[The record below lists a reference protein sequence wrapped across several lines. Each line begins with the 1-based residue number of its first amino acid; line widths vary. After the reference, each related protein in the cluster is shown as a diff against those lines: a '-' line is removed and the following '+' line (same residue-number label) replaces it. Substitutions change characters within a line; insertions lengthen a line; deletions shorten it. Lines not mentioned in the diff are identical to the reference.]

1 MTKKFR
7 LQSLLKLR
15 CRERDSAGK
24 DVSDAQAAIALVDAQ
39 IAEIES
45 EQLHMERMRRQA
57 SGGAVSLTLALDAE
71 RYQMVLAANHSQIA
85 QDRSLLVQELERRQA
100 KLVLKQQAVKVLE
113 KLEENQRTRL
123 AESDLKR
130 EQATLDDWSQTIY
143 SNPIQRLP

>member
-45 EQLHMERMRRQA
+45 EQLHMERMRRKA
-57 SGGAVSLTLALDAE
+57 SDGAVSLTLALDAE
-71 RYQMVLAANHSQIA
+71 RYQMVLAANRSQIA
-85 QDRSLLVQELERRQA
+85 QDRSLLIQELERRQA
-100 KLVLKQQAVKVLE
+100 ILVLKQQAVKVLE
-113 KLEENQRTRL
+113 KLEENHRARL
-123 AESDLKR
+123 VESDLKR
-130 EQATLDDWSQTIY
+130 EQAALDDWSKTIY
-143 SNPIQRLP
+143 SNPNQRLP